1 MSPEFEVSIVIPTI
15 NEESSLPLALASL
28 ALQRDV
34 RAEIIVADGGSMDAT
49 GRIVAAAPLPA
60 SFLPGGAGRAC
71 QLNAGAAAAR
81 GEFILFMHADS
92 VLADESVLREAIDC
106 LRQASSAGGGRL
118 FAGHFGLR
126 FRRSSSGRSLAYSYY
141 ENKARLNRTG
151 CAHGDQGFMLPAE
164 LFRKSGGFEENC
176 GLLAETRFADRLRSQ
191 GAWLLLPG
199 EIATSARRFEIEG
212 LKERQTLNAV
222 IMALAA
228 AERHDIVR
236 NLPALYP
243 EQGECAKLNLQ
254 PLLRLIAGKVAA
266 MSGAERSEFWARIGA
281 YICENVWQLPFF
293 MDVLARF
300 SGMSR
305 QDYGRNRFVEIYDR
319 YLQGVVNSRTAARL
333 AAAASRY
340 WLRYQL
346 LKDG

>member
-1 MSPEFEVSIVIPTI
+1 MLREFEVSVVIPTL
-15 NEESSLPLALASL
+15 NEENALPLALSSL
-28 ALQRDV
+28 ALQREV

-60 SFLPGGAGRAC
+60 SFVPGGAGRAC

-92 VLADESVLREAIDC
+92 VFADESVLREAIDC
-106 LRQASSAGGGRL
+106 LRQASSAAGGRQ

-141 ENKARLNRTG
+141 ENKARLNRAG
-151 CAHGDQGFMLPAE
+151 CAHGDQGLMLPAE
-164 LFRKSGGFEENC
+164 LFGKSGGFDENC
-176 GLLAETRFADRLRSQ
+176 GLLAETCYADRLRSQ

-199 EIATSARRFEIEG
+199 EISTSARRFETEG
-212 LKERQTLNAV
+212 LQERQTLNAV

-228 AERHDIVR
+228 AERYDIVR
-236 NLPALYP
+236 SLPALYA
-243 EQGECAKLNLQ
+243 EQGECAKLSLQ

-266 MSGAERSEFWARIGA
+266 MSDAERSEFWARIGA

-305 QDYGRNRFVEIYDR
+305 LDCRRSRFVEIYDR
-319 YLQGVVNSRTAARL
+319 YLQGAFNSRAAARL
-333 AAAASRY
+333 AVAASRY

-346 LKDG
+346 LKSG